1 MARENR
7 SDRGAMLALASV
19 LVVFSLA
26 VTSIPA
32 GAYYYDTDGDGLPD
46 FYEIKHGLF
55 ETNSIADEKADWDG
69 DLIDDAVEDANQNG
83 IVDVGETDPY
93 SWDTDG
99 DGLSDGIELG
109 YAPQTSGI
117 NTDADGDGLVN
128 ALDLDSDNDMLWD
141 SVEEQVQVGDV
152 YRDGVW
158 EGVGSDETNWLEPD
172 TDEDGLFDGLE
183 VALVRQ
189 HPHGGSYDP
198 IIVAHTYDTD
208 EDSISDGDEFRIWG
222 TDFLDDDSDND
233 DYHDGD
239 ELNQGAPPPVEYG
252 DDDTDYI
259 MYNDP
264 DQDGMNNA
272 VDYDSDND
280 GLIDEDETVS
290 GGGRALTD
298 PYDYDTDDDG
308 FSDGYEVNTAG
319 TDPTTG
325 TDTDGD
331 GWMDGWEVAWFK
343 TDPDETDSDGDGID
357 DNIENPLAGFD
368 PEDPHTGLDTDDDGL
383 INALD
388 WDSDNDGLD
397 DNYEELDGDGVS
409 SGDDGD
415 GIYEGGTDDET
426 DAYDADSDD
435 DGLSDGFEAR
445 ITCTDPNDAEDD
457 GDPIAAGDEVM
468 TYKTDFFDSDTD
480 GDGLDEGMATGTD
493 QADYNTDGGSGRPW
507 ADSSVDALDLDADG
521 DGIWDNEEVVA
532 GSDGYVTDPY
542 DWDTDDDGLAD
553 GQEVYI
559 WGTDPTDEDTDDDD
573 LEDGEEALTYGTDPL
588 DPDTDGDDVMDGT
601 EIEWWQTWAE
611 DVWPPA
617 PNPLDPD
624 TDGDGL
630 KDGITITG
638 YYYDTDGE
646 WVSWEFYEGPVDSE
660 LVPDGFPNILDPDSD
675 WREQHS
681 PGAGYDYYDFHD
693 RTEYAYRLYV
703 ATMRSEKGGVWR
715 DFVDDEPLNPGN
727 PDTDGD
733 GYTDWSEVSRG
744 TDPLDGTD
752 FSAVPYTPMD
762 TDGDGLWDIEEFILE
777 GTTTGTMWD
786 DTDYDDDGLTDS
798 DELHPTLPKLDDD
811 WGEPPWPYEWWDEDG
826 IAQVW
831 PTSPLHEHSENDLGI
846 VSSDNI
852 SDYDEVAG
860 TYAGPDWDR
869 AYTNPHYDDT
879 DGDGISD
886 YTESVVLDG
895 VGDPDY
901 DPTDF
906 DMDDDLLTDHQEDQ
920 DADGNVDTPAGY
932 DTDYAAETDPLDG
945 DTDDDAI
952 YDGDER
958 TYHTYPQNM
967 DTDGDG
973 LYDGLEVG
981 YYYDGAWPSNNLE
994 PNNGDP
1000 SDTDDAVFG
1009 AGDQDITT
1017 QTDPRLTDSD
1027 FDCIDDD
1034 DEDLDGDGMYD
1045 SGDGETDAQS
1055 RDSDGDYLYDY
1066 YEYNGCVAS
1075 AASPCNFY
1083 TFCDNSSD
1091 PTEAYDSD
1099 TDADG
1104 MPDWVEYEQG
1114 CDPDDDTDSD
1124 DDGVDD
1130 GFEYDGVDYMTDA
1143 TMADTDMDGHDDYI
1157 GWFSGVDDIPDEVES
1172 DDDCDG
1178 DGIIN
1183 AMDVDSDNDWI
1194 RDHDEGDDITTDD
1207 IESDG
1212 YVDILDGDRDNDYLA
1227 DPLEMGLATY
1237 DPRDMDTDDD
1247 GLYDGEEYWHPIWHT
1262 EVMSCGSPDT
1272 TLTVTMTDPGVDNQS
1287 RDTDRDGWTVGL
1299 SYYFHDGFEAGRT
1312 GGIPE
1317 NAGTTPPTPGT
1328 DDDPLIWDADGT
1340 ANSDPR
1346 YHDTDFD
1353 GLWEFDEDTDYDGE
1367 DADVGVGNE
1376 ESDPWDADTDD
1387 DALFDS
1393 YEVDYFGVAMA
1404 IDCDTDDDLLPDGLE
1419 LGALFE
1425 MPRELQAFWMWPGP
1439 TDAQQ
1444 YDYTNWTSLAGGS
1457 ACGLY
1462 APGRDHLDTE
1472 DNGAYTTDPAD
1483 DDTDDDGLTDGEEDT
1498 DYDGHRDGNSPFD
1511 LTSDWN
1517 AGAGPGETDPNE
1529 WDTDRGGE
1537 DDNTEVSAGD
1547 DPLLY
1552 TDGDWDIDIDPDAE
1566 DAADDT
1572 LDIGV
1577 AGTGIIPGN
1586 SGTSTFRVWITD
1598 LVDNPDPDGPS
1609 STTVI
1614 ESLYVRS
1621 TSLHWAGP
1629 HPMGPRDDTPD
1640 TEDWFHYT
1648 HVEFTPERFRL
1659 EDEPEMRSDFQNID
1673 VTVNVPWGAMPGWY
1687 FGYVQV
1693 ETRRFDTANDRN
1705 MEQELPD
1712 DYIVLRVWVAP
1723 HKDLDICD
1731 DDGDPRGVGVASD
1744 PWNFPV
1750 DADSAQMHLVGAPGH
1765 RDTIMGMFRVANPN
1779 TYPDGSGP
1787 YWPYPGDDPDGV
1799 NDYNGLPAVPWIERT
1814 WDVPWDNDDQGNVD
1828 LTGNIRAFY
1837 SFGTGPA
1844 DPTSDIWFTKRDTEG
1859 PVSVLKDG
1867 FELATTDSFNV
1878 RIETTDLPEGLYEG
1892 SVTVFEDVSPY
1903 NGVLDIGEVYDT
1915 FKLMF
1920 WLTYPDLDIDDDYAN
1935 MSGNELT
1942 IDIDPANYVG
1952 DVVEEVLMWN
1962 PEIPSENVDPW
1973 DGPSLEDIYDFYYY
1987 DTSDTATGTMVSS
2000 RHHKVPMNEDRPN
2013 PDDPLSFWVYSDEY
2027 SDPETPRYPVRVWLY
2042 SDEDDTLVI
2051 ADQKKLYLQVPT
2063 LDMEVWELP
2072 AGTYRPWHPEAFN
2085 VVPDDA
2091 GTEWTWQFGQGIVP
2105 ITVRGMATGMQYDA
2119 HDWVTPGSDF
2129 YDYEDGVVYNPSR
2142 VDSLQEWMDYFYLI
2156 VNIAP
2161 FVDVEFDL
2169 SAPWSVT
2176 GEGGETVCG
2185 DAMVYN
2191 MSNVEIT
2198 SVELEATNLIGSEY
2212 SGVILADNIELP
2224 NDFTLSWPDDES
2236 GTFEICVSIP
2246 EGTRADTYEGEVTI
2260 VADGEGAEWVDEM
2273 NTLPISVVVEC
2284 VHDMDVT
2291 ETAYGVAGNL
2301 MTLTPGPGGT
2311 SSKQFELCNLGDCDV
2326 TGTSYEVTGLPTGIT
2341 VTATM
2346 DATVPWQD
2354 CIVGT
2359 ATASWTSP
2367 WPESGLYHGLMTVTA
2382 DDGLSDSFNLDVMI
2396 APDMEVTEDGY
2407 DLVDNMMTLTPTA
2420 PGSRGTDSG
2429 EFEVVNTGVTDLTGI
2444 TGVEVTGLPT
2454 WVTAT
2459 VDVDSTLA
2467 WAVSPAKTVG
2477 EVMVTWDNSHPEVA
2491 AGEYTT
2497 NVTVTANG
2505 GISDNFILKV
2515 VITEVENAAF
2525 YTESLTEDG
2534 EAGVTLETEFVVENT
2549 GNVMLADGRV
2559 TFAASELAGD
2569 LSGAEI
2575 PAANVAIT
2583 PASAEI
2589 PHEGTATFAM
2599 AIDVPEGLLGQDFEG
2614 TVDLYLD
2621 GDWVDQLDVTVTL
2634 ERGEDD
2640 YRVYPNPYR
2649 VSENEG
2655 RGGVYIS
2662 LPREVEDVTLKIYDM
2677 FGMLVAE
2684 LTEDS
2689 GSRDSHLHQWDL
2701 KNDDG
2706 KAVASGMYIVTIDTG
2721 DEVVTRKIMVIK

>member
-55 ETNSIADEKADWDG
+55 ETNSIADETADWDG
-69 DLIDDAVEDANQNG
+69 DLIDDADEDANQNG

-109 YAPQTSGI
+109 VPGSGTEGI
-117 NTDADGDGLVN
+117 DTDADDDGLVN
-128 ALDLDSDNDMLWD
+128 ALDIDSDNDMLND
-141 SVEEQVQVGDV
+141 DVEEQVQIGHL

-158 EGVGSDETNWLEPD
+158 EGVGSNETNWLEPD

-189 HPHGGSYDP
+189 HPHGGGYDE
-198 IIVAHTYDTD
+198 IVVAHTYDTD
-208 EDSISDGDEFRIWG
+208 EDGISDGDEFRIWG
-222 TDFLDDDSDND
+222 TDFLDEDSDND
-233 DYHDGD
+233 DSTDGE
-239 ELNQGAPPPVEYG
+239 ELNQGAPPPIDYG
-252 DDDTDYI
+252 DDDTNYI

-280 GLIDEDETVS
+280 GLIDEDETS
-290 GGGRALTD
+290 GTRSPTD

-308 FSDGYEVNTAG
+308 YSDGYEINTAD
-319 TDPTTG
+319 TDPNVAL
-325 TDTDGD
+325 DTDGD
-331 GWMDGWEVAWFK
+331 GWADGWEEAWFK
-343 TDPDETDSDGDGID
+343 TDWNSTDSDGDGID

-368 PEDPHTGLDTDDDGL
+368 PDAPHTGLDTDGDGL

-397 DNYEELDGDGVS
+397 DSFEELDGDGVS

-415 GIYEGGTDDET
+415 GVYEGGTYDET
-426 DAYDADSDD
+426 DAYDADSDG

-480 GDGLDEGMATGTD
+480 GDGLDEGIASGTD
-493 QADYNTDGGSGRPW
+493 QADYNTDGTYGRPW
-507 ADSSVDALDLDADG
+507 EDSSVDALDRDADG
-521 DGIWDNEEVVA
+521 DGIWDGDEVA
-532 GSDGYVTDPY
+532 GTWGYVTDPY
-542 DWDTDDDGLAD
+542 DWDTDNDDLAD

-559 WGTDPTDEDTDDDD
+559 WGTDPTDDDTDDDD

-601 EIEWWQTWAE
+601 EIAWWQTWAPN
-611 DVWPPA
+611 VWPPA

-630 KDGITITG
+630 QDGITITG
-638 YYYDTDGE
+638 YYYDTDGQ

-660 LVPDGFPNILDPDSD
+660 LIPDEFPNILDPDSD

-681 PGAGYDYYDFHD
+681 PGGGYDYYDFHD
-693 RTEYAYRLYV
+693 RTEYAYRLFV
-703 ATMRSEKGGVWR
+703 ATMKAERGGVWR

-733 GYTDWSEVSRG
+733 GYTDWSEVARG

-752 FSAVPYTPMD
+752 FSAVPYTPID

-786 DTDYDDDGLTDS
+786 DTDFDNDGLTDS
-798 DELHPTLPKLDDD
+798 DEIHPTLPKLKSS

-826 IAQVW
+826 IAQAW
-831 PTSPLHEHSENDLGI
+831 PTSPLTAHSETDLGI
-846 VSSDNI
+846 SPSDNI
-852 SDYDEVAG
+852 TDGEEVQAG
-860 TYAGPDWDR
+860 GDGYV
-869 AYTNPHYDDT
+869 TNPHYNDT
-879 DGDGISD
+879 DGDGIAD
-886 YTESVVLDG
+886 NVEVLRG
-895 VGDPDY
+895 Y

-920 DADGNVDTPAGY
+920 DADGNLDSPAGY
-932 DTDYAAETDPLDG
+932 TTDYDAETDPQDG
-945 DTDDDAI
+945 DTDDDGI

-958 TYHTYPQNM
+958 TYHTYPRNM
-967 DTDGDG
+967 DTDSDG
-973 LYDGLEVG
+973 LIDGLECG
-981 YYYDGAWPSNNLE
+981 YSAGNIGA
-994 PNNGDP
+994 
-1000 SDTDDAVFG
+1000 DTDGPTFG
-1009 AGDQDITT
+1009 AGDQDTAT
-1017 QTDPRLTDSD
+1017 QTDPRLADSD
-1027 FDCIDDD
+1027 FDCIDDM
-1034 DEDLDGDGMYD
+1034 DEDLN
-1045 SGDGETDAQS
+1045 GDGEYVLGGGETDPQN
-1055 RDSDGDYLYDY
+1055 RDSDDDNLYDY

-1083 TFCDNSSD
+1083 TFCDNSAD
-1091 PTEAYDSD
+1091 PTDADDPD

-1104 MPDWVEYEQG
+1104 MPDYVEYEQG

-1124 DDGVDD
+1124 DDGVVD
-1130 GFEYDGVDYMTDA
+1130 GDEYDGSTYVTDP
-1143 TMADTDMDGHDDYI
+1143 TMDDTDMDGHDDYV

-1172 DDDCDG
+1172 DDDCDH

-1183 AMDVDSDNDWI
+1183 AMDVDSDNDWV
-1194 RDHDEGDDITTDD
+1194 RDHDEGDTTSDD

-1212 YVDILDGDRDNDYLA
+1212 HVDILDGDRDNDFLA

-1262 EVMSCGSPDT
+1262 EGWSCGGRDT
-1272 TLTVTMTDPGVDNQS
+1272 TVVITMTDPGVDNQS

-1312 GGIPE
+1312 AGIATD
-1317 NAGTTPPTPGT
+1317 AGTTPPTPGT
-1328 DDDPLIWDADGT
+1328 DDDPIIWDADGT

-1353 GLWEFDEDTDYDGE
+1353 GLWEFDEDTDYDGD
-1367 DADVGVGNE
+1367 DADVGVGNT

-1404 IDCDTDDDLLPDGLE
+1404 INCDTDSDMLPDGLE

-1425 MPRELQAFWMWPGP
+1425 MPRELQAFWMWPG
-1439 TDAQQ
+1439 TTTAE
-1444 YDYTNWTSLAGGS
+1444 YSDYTNWTNQAGGS

-1462 APGRDHLDTE
+1462 TYPNPNPNLDTI
-1472 DNGAYTTDPAD
+1472 DDGAYNTDPAD
-1483 DDTDDDGLTDGEEDT
+1483 DDTDDDGLTDGEEDN

-1517 AGAGPGETDPNE
+1517 SGAGPGETDPNE

-1537 DDNTEVSAGD
+1537 DDNTEVAAGD

-1552 TDGDWDIDIDPDAE
+1552 TDGDWDIDIDPDGA
-1566 DAADDT
+1566 DAVDDT
-1572 LDIGV
+1572 LDISSP
-1577 AGTGIIPGN
+1577 GTGIVPGN
-1586 SGTSTFRVWITD
+1586 AGMSTMRVWITD
-1598 LVDNPDPDGPS
+1598 LGTNPDPDGPS
-1609 STTVI
+1609 STAVI
-1614 ESLYVRS
+1614 ESLYVRA

-1629 HPMGPRDDTPD
+1629 HPMGPRDATPD
-1640 TEDWFHYT
+1640 TLDWFHYS
-1648 HVEFTPERFRL
+1648 HVQFSPSSFRL
-1659 EDEPEMRSDFQNID
+1659 DDEGERATFQDVN

-1693 ETRRFDTANDRN
+1693 ETRRYDTANNRN

-1731 DDGDPRGVGVASD
+1731 DDGDPRGVGMASD
-1744 PWNFPV
+1744 PWDFPV
-1750 DADSAQMHLVGAPGH
+1750 SADSTQMHLVGAPAH
-1765 RDTIMGMFRVANPN
+1765 RDTIIGMFRVANPN
-1779 TYPDGSGP
+1779 TYPDGTGP
-1787 YWPYPGDDPDGV
+1787 YWPYPGEAADGT
-1799 NDYNGLPAVPWIERT
+1799 NDYNGMPAIPSVGRT
-1814 WDVPWDNDDQGNVD
+1814 WDVPWWNDDQGNVD

-1837 SFGTGPA
+1837 THTSGPA
-1844 DPTSDIWFTKRDTEG
+1844 DPTGAVWFTKRDVEG
-1859 PVSVLKDG
+1859 PSAVLKSG

-1878 RIETTDLPEGLYEG
+1878 RVATTTLPAGLYSG
-1892 SVTVFEDVSPY
+1892 LVRIYEDTELPYGEWQVS
-1903 NGVLDIGEVYDT
+1903 EVSDT
-1915 FKLMF
+1915 FRLYF

-1973 DGPSLEDIYDFYYY
+1973 DGPSMEDIYDFYYY
-1987 DTSDTATGTMVSS
+1987 DTSDTAAGAMVSS
-2000 RHHKVPMNEDRPN
+2000 RHHRIPMNEDRPN
-2013 PDDPLSFWVYSDEY
+2013 PTDPLSFWVYSDEY
-2027 SDPETPRYPVRVWLY
+2027 SDPGTPRYPVRVWLY
-2042 SDEDDTLVI
+2042 SDEDDTLFI

-2072 AGTYRPWHPEAFN
+2072 AGTYRPWHPTAFN

-2105 ITVRGMATGMQYDA
+2105 ITVRGMATGMRYDG
-2119 HDWVTPGSDF
+2119 HDWVMRSDF

-2142 VDSLQEWMDYFYLI
+2142 VDTLQEWMDYFYLI

-2169 SAPWSVT
+2169 TSPWSVT

-2185 DAMVYN
+2185 DALVYN
-2191 MSNVEIT
+2191 MSNVEVT
-2198 SVELEATNLIGSEY
+2198 SFELESTNLIGDEY
-2212 SGVILADNIELP
+2212 NGIILADYVQLP
-2224 NDFTLSWPDDES
+2224 NDFTLPWPEDGS
-2236 GTFEICVSIP
+2236 GTLEICVTIP

-2260 VADGEGAEWVDEM
+2260 VALGEGEEWVDEY

-2284 VHDMDVT
+2284 VPGMDVI

-2301 MTLTPGPGGT
+2301 MTLTPGDGGT
-2311 SSKQFELCNLGDCDV
+2311 SSKQFELCNLGDCDI
-2326 TGTSYEVTGLPTGIT
+2326 TGTDYEVTGLPDGIS
-2341 VTATM
+2341 VSATM
-2346 DATVPWQD
+2346 DDTVPWQD
-2354 CIVGT
+2354 CILGT
-2359 ATASWTSP
+2359 VMAHWESP
-2367 WPESGLYHGLMTVTA
+2367 WPASGVYHGLVTITA
-2382 DDGLSDSFNLDVMI
+2382 DDDLVDSFNLDVVI
-2396 APDMEVTEDGY
+2396 APAMEISEDEYG
-2407 DLVDNMMTLTPTA
+2407 LQDNMMTLEPTA
-2420 PGSRGTDSG
+2420 PGSRGTASKQ
-2429 EFEVVNTGVTDLTGI
+2429 FKLVNTGVTDLSGI
-2444 TGVEVTGLPT
+2444 TAVDVPDLPT
-2454 WVTAT
+2454 WVTADVTITETCDWNSFVMGT
-2459 VDVDSTLA
+2459 V
-2467 WAVSPAKTVG
+2467 
-2477 EVMVTWDNSHPEVA
+2477 EVTWDDSHPEVA
-2491 AGEYTT
+2491 AGEYVT
-2497 NVTVTANG
+2497 NVTITANG
-2505 GISDNFILKV
+2505 GLSDSFILKV
-2515 VITEVENAAF
+2515 VIEEVENAAF
-2525 YTESLTEDG
+2525 YTEAVTEVG
-2534 EAGVTLETEFVVENT
+2534 EAGELLETEFIVENT
-2549 GNVMLADGRV
+2549 GNVMLDDGRIS
-2559 TFAASELAGD
+2559 FAVSDLVGD
-2569 LSGAEI
+2569 VSGSMI
-2575 PAANVAIT
+2575 PTGSIEIT
-2583 PASAEI
+2583 PESSEI
-2589 PHEGTATFAM
+2589 AHEGTATFDM
-2599 AIDVPEGLLGQDFEG
+2599 AIEIPEGLLGQDYEG
-2614 TVDLYLD
+2614 HVSLYLD
-2621 GDWVDQLDVTVTL
+2621 GDLVDQLSVTVTL
-2634 ERGEDD
+2634 ERGDAI
-2640 YRVYPNPYR
+2640 VIYPNPYR
-2649 VSENEG
+2649 VSEHD
-2655 RGGVYIS
+2655 GGVTIA
-2662 LPREVEDVTLKIYDM
+2662 LGEMDEEPTIKVYDM
-2677 FGMLVAE
+2677 FGVLVAD
-2684 LTEDS
+2684 LTSES
-2689 GSRDSHLHQWDL
+2689 TSERDTEVQWDL
-2701 KNDDG
+2701 NNDDG